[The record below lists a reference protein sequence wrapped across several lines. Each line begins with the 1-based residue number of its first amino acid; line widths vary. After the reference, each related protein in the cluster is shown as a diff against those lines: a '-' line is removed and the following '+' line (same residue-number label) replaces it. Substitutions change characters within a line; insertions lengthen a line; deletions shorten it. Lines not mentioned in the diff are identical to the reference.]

1 MQRCIMQE
9 RDDWREDAAACG
21 FAFHTIDGERYWDE
35 RHAYRFTL
43 AQIEQDLEDPSN
55 ELMGLCYNAVER
67 IISDNDLMRR
77 LAIPANFFDAI
88 RHSWENQERD
98 LYGRFDFC
106 YQGEGSAKLLE
117 FNADTPTSLFEAAVF
132 QWRWLEAMKAQ
143 EALPPEAD
151 QFNMLHEKLIAA
163 FGVLGGESGVMH
175 FASVSDSEEDFGT
188 VSYLADCAKQAGLFP
203 VMIDMAHIGIDPQ
216 DWFTD
221 SYNERIETLFKLYPL
236 EDMVREEFGRYL
248 ITTPTRI
255 IEPLWK
261 LVLSNKGLLP
271 VLWQMYEGHP
281 NLLAAYFDDDDKARR
296 HLGKTY
302 VKKPLL
308 SREGAN
314 VSLIDERLEGG
325 SLTIEGPYGDEGMIV
340 QELCY
345 LPRFDND
352 WTVIGSWIVAGEA
365 VGIGIR
371 EDDTPITRNSSR
383 FLPHFILD

>member
-1 MQRCIMQE
+1 
-9 RDDWREDAAACG
+9 
-21 FAFHTIDGERYWDE
+21 
-35 RHAYRFTL
+35 
-43 AQIEQDLEDPSN
+43 
-55 ELMGLCYNAVER
+55 MGLCYNAVER
-67 IISDNDLMRR
+67 IISDDALMRR
-77 LAIPANFFDAI
+77 MAIPENFFDVI
-88 RHSWENQERD
+88 RRSWENQERD

-106 YQGEGSAKLLE
+106 YNGEKPAKLLE

-132 QWRWLEAMKAQ
+132 QWRWLEAMK
-143 EALPPEAD
+143 ERGDLPPEAD

-163 FGVLGGESGVMH
+163 FGVLGGSSGVMH

-203 VMIDMAHIGIDPQ
+203 VMIDIAHIGIDHQ

-271 VLWQMYEGHP
+271 VLWQMNEGHP
-281 NLLAAYFDDDDKARR
+281 NLLAAYFDDDDKAGWY
-296 HLGKTY
+296 LSETY

-314 VSLIDERLEGG
+314 VSLFDSGLENGH
-325 SLTIEGPYGDEGMIV
+325 LTVEGPYGDEGMIV

-345 LPRFDND
+345 LPRFDDD

-365 VGIGIR
+365 AGIGIR
-371 EDDTPITRNSSR
+371 EDDTPVTRNSSR